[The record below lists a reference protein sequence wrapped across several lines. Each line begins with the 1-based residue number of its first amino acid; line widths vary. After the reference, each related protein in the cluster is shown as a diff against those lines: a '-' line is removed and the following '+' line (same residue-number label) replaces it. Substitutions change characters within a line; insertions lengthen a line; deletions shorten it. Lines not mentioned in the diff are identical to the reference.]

1 MKFEPLDSAKFALNE
16 KDLKKWA
23 YNTAVFLAPA
33 LLVAL
38 LIFQGGGNLREALV
52 ALKLWGLNVSIDLVK
67 KFVAD
72 NK

>member
-1 MKFEPLDSAKFALNE
+1 MKLEPLDSARFVLNN
-16 KDLKKWA
+16 KDLRKWS
-23 YNTAVFLAPA
+23 YNTLVFLAPA

-38 LIFQGGGNLREALV
+38 LIFQGGGNFREALV